1 MGNKPGD
8 RCELSRQKARHRPLS
23 ISSAAGHA
31 PRIYKSGFVRRV
43 SVDRSQ
49 PRWTHTDR
57 AAGQRVRQALRGC
70 FPLRVAET
78 NNSRW
83 GSSFCALLAR
93 NRSETACYILSMP
106 LLAPEAIV
114 LHAFDYLESSR
125 IIRLLTR
132 EAGVQSALARGAR
145 KSRGRYGTALDLFA
159 EGSAQ
164 LYVKPNR
171 ELHNLASFEISRS
184 RGELAEDLGRFTAA
198 SAIAELALR
207 FAGEADN
214 PQLYDTVADVLDRIA
229 RSEPERTIE
238 DGLAGCWRVVSVLGF
253 TPELSSC
260 ALCHTPLRDAEDT
273 TFSHSSGGIDCL
285 ACRKSAPGGRRLP
298 CAARVAIQQWLEGD
312 DSAHLTDA
320 EARSHQR
327 LLREF
332 LGAHLADERPLR
344 AFARWGNERW
354 SAA

>member
-1 MGNKPGD
+1 
-8 RCELSRQKARHRPLS
+8 
-23 ISSAAGHA
+23 
-31 PRIYKSGFVRRV
+31 
-43 SVDRSQ
+43 
-49 PRWTHTDR
+49 
-57 AAGQRVRQALRGC
+57 
-70 FPLRVAET
+70 
-78 NNSRW
+78 
-83 GSSFCALLAR
+83 
-93 NRSETACYILSMP
+93 MP
-106 LLAPEAIV
+106 LLATEAIV

-184 RGELAEDLGRFTAA
+184 RGELAEDIGRFTAA

-214 PQLYDTVADVLDRIA
+214 PQLYDTIADALDRIA
-229 RSEPERTIE
+229 RSAPERTIE

-260 ALCHTPLRDAEDT
+260 ALCHTPLRDADDT
-273 TFSHSSGGIDCL
+273 TFSHSSGGIVCPACSKL
-285 ACRKSAPGGRRLP
+285 APDGRRIP
-298 CAARVAIQQWLEGD
+298 SPARAAIRHWLEGD
-312 DSAHLTDA
+312 DSVHLTDA

-332 LGAHLADERPLR
+332 LGAHLADDRPLR
-344 AFARWGNERW
+344 AFAVWEHERW